1 MNAAHLLSMNCQVE
15 AGAHVYA
22 IDIPQQPSEEFKIV
36 AEHCRIMNRD
46 LKCVA

>member
-1 MNAAHLLSMNCQVE
+1 MALAFVE

-22 IDIPQQPSEEFKIV
+22 IDMPHQPSEEFKIV

-46 LKCVA
+46 LKCVATRRFSE